1 LSERVNR
8 EEEEEINAKA
18 QRRKVAKGRQERE
31 GRRGEEQGARTLRVL
46 TVIY

>member
-18 QRRKVAKGRQERE
+18 QRRKVAKGRQEWE
-31 GRRGEEQGARTLRVL
+31 GRRGKAGEGKSKVQEL
-46 TVIY
+46 